1 MGGGTILMVY
11 LTRAEKQ
18 EIIIKM
24 LLIKNERATIKD
36 ALNELEM
43 YEAKNGNILDERV

>member
-1 MGGGTILMVY
+1 MTH

-18 EIIIKM
+18 EIILKM

-36 ALNELEM
+36 ALSELEM
-43 YEAKNGNILDERV
+43 YEAQKGNILDVRG